1 LINAFEPPKRSV
13 PSIYYQSYLKYVDG
27 VGWVLHEDW
36 LRETGVGSLA
46 SWALRERF
54 YCSEDANWRYMGASG
69 NAS

>member
-1 LINAFEPPKRSV
+1 M
-13 PSIYYQSYLKYVDG
+13 DG